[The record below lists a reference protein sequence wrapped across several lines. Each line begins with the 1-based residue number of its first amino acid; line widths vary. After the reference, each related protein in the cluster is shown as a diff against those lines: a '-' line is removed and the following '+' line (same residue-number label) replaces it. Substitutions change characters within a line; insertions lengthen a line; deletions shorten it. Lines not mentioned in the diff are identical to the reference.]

1 MYISYFIR
9 LVVVVAAVP
18 KRKTGS
24 VYLNLK
30 KKLSQI
36 FLNFNSITHNE

>member
-9 LVVVVAAVP
+9 LAVVVAVL

-36 FLNFNSITHNE
+36 FFEF